1 MAKAAKPVPEGYH
14 TVSPYLA
21 IRDAAKAIE
30 FYKQAFGA
38 QERYRMPGPDGK
50 LMHAELQIGDS
61 TVMLSDEFPE
71 MGAVSPQSLN
81 GTTVGIFLCVED
93 VDAVFKKA
101 VGSGAKVLM
110 PVADMFW
117 GDRFGKVADPFGHQ
131 WQIATHKEDLT
142 PEEMAKSP
150 EAAFLQ
156 SEE

>member
-101 VGSGAKVLM
+101 VGAGAKVLM

-131 WQIATHKEDLT
+131 WQIATHKEDMT
-142 PEEMAKSP
+142 PEEMAKRA

>member
-14 TVSPYLA
+14 TVSPYLV

-38 QERYRMPGPDGK
+38 RERYRMPGPDGR
-50 LMHAELQIGDS
+50 LMHAELEIGDS
-61 TVMLSDEFPE
+61 ILMLSEEFPE
-71 MGAVSPQSLN
+71 MGAPSPQTLN
-81 GTTVGIFLCVED
+81 GTTVSIFLYVPD

-101 VGSGAKVLM
+101 VAAGAKELT

-142 PEEMAKSP
+142 PEEMGKRAEEFFKQAKT
-150 EAAFLQ
+150 
-156 SEE
+156 